1 MIRATFYRAG
11 GVLSGFEISGH
22 SGLSQ
27 AGSDILCA
35 AVSAMTQLVVN
46 TLTDQFGT
54 KIALKTDPESAFVS
68 VRIVDAGSGCADAL
82 MRGFRNELE
91 LLCGEYPENLSLREE
106 NITERKLSC

>member
-11 GVLSGFEISGH
+11 GALRGFEISGH

-27 AGSDILCA
+27 SGSDILCA

-46 TLTDQFGT
+46 TLADQYGA
-54 KIALKTDPESAFVS
+54 KLALDTDPERAL
-68 VRIVDAGSGCADAL
+68 VRARLADEKSDSADAL
-82 MRGFRNELE
+82 LRGFRNELE

-106 NITERKLSC
+106 KTTERKQ